1 MFPHIEVSRDYHLGI
16 DLALFALPPVREK
29 PMSDEKLR
37 ALPKDV
43 PDYHARQAAHLRA
56 LAENATT
63 ARLKARLARK
73 NTSKSAMS
81 LMPWIEITFP

>member
-1 MFPHIEVSRDYHLGI
+1 MFSHIEVSRDYHLGI

-37 ALPKDV
+37 ALPRDV

-63 ARLKARLARK
+63 ARLKARLMDEAEQHDRLAAA
-73 NTSKSAMS
+73 TDE
-81 LMPWIEITFP
+81 PQ